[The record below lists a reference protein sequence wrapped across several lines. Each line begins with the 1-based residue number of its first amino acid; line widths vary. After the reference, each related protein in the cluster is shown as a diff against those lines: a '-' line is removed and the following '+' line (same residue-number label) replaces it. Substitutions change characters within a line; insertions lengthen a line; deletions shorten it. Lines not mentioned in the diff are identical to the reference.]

1 VDSGLQTTSAGR
13 RRQGCLGFL
22 AALGLTMTSAGT
34 SSATPPAAEGADAA
48 HGAPDRAACV
58 SAYREAQEL
67 KKAGKLVE
75 AGKKLVIC
83 ASASCPGP
91 IIADCGTWTGEL
103 QESTPSVV
111 FEVEVDGHVPSAV
124 KVSVDDLPI
133 SDWSHAVLVNPGAH
147 VVRVE
152 VPSFDPY
159 VEKVIMAEGHRMR
172 LVSVKFATPKPAAPP
187 PSTEAPI
194 PAEPR
199 RPVPIATYPLLGVGI
214 VGLAGFGVFD
224 GLGRA
229 KQTDLENS
237 CKPHCSD
244 SNLRPMKTDY
254 LIGDIG
260 LGVGLASLAAAAI
273 VYFTRGEEKPSSTP
287 AVSLQLGS
295 VGADGPRGNPW
306 GAEATM
312 RW

>member
-1 VDSGLQTTSAGR
+1 MDRGLRWTAR
-13 RRQGCLGFL
+13 RRHGCLAFL
-22 AALGLTMTSAGT
+22 ATLGVTLTSAGT
-34 SSATPPAAEGADAA
+34 SSAAPPAAEGTDAA
-48 HGAPDRAACV
+48 RGAPDRAACV

-83 ASASCPGP
+83 ASATCPGP

-103 QESTPSVV
+103 EEATPSMV

-124 KVSVDDLPI
+124 KVSVDDLAV
-133 SDWSHAVLVNPGAH
+133 SDWSHAVLVNPGTH
-147 VVRVE
+147 MVRVE

-172 LVSVKFATPKPAAPP
+172 LVLVKFTTPKPPPPQVVAAPL
-187 PSTEAPI
+187 PSER
-194 PAEPR
+194 R

-214 VGLAGFGVFD
+214 AGLAGFGVFG

-237 CKPHCSD
+237 CKPHCTD
-244 SNLRPMKTDY
+244 SELRPMKTDY

-260 LGVGLASLAAAAI
+260 LGVGVASLAAAAI
-273 VYFTRGEEKPSSTP
+273 VYFTRSEEKPSPTP
-287 AVSLQLGS
+287 AVSLQIGP
-295 VGADGPRGNPW
+295 VGGDGQRRSPW
-306 GAEATM
+306 GAAAIM